1 MSMPDGSKYDAE
13 AKEAQLR
20 AEAVSWQTSHPKEAK
35 PGDVPI
41 LDVTTWFETKDPL
54 ELQRLGNTLRKA
66 NEEVGF
72 YELVGHDI
80 PPAELEAIFAQTKAL
95 HSLPD
100 LVKQQVAMDKPG
112 HPIGGVGYLGYGNWK
127 LPTRSKPNQNA
138 AFMIKR
144 DHRIAFED
152 NQWPNEEALPV
163 FRQAVEHYAALA
175 QALAT
180 RLLPIYA
187 VALDLPADYFQEAF
201 EDPFFRLRLSH
212 YRPTIKVEDDDN
224 NDSFG
229 IHPHVDTSFLTL
241 LLTDGTP
248 GLSIF
253 SHQRE
258 EWIRMPTPQPNA
270 FIVNSGE
277 FLRQWSNDRCLSTR
291 HYVTNNTNR
300 DRYSVPFF
308 FSPHSDYRMG
318 CLPTCCSEPDHPPKY
333 PPFSYNESQGV
344 VQGE

>member
-1 MSMPDGSKYDAE
+1 MSNSKTYSAE
-13 AKEAQLR
+13 AKEAELR
-20 AEAVSWQTSHPKEAK
+20 AEAALWETSHPQDAR

-41 LDVTTWFETKDPL
+41 LDVSNWITTKNDDPA
-54 ELQRLGNTLRKA
+54 ELQRLANALQKA

-72 YELVGHDI
+72 YQLVGHGV
-80 PPAELEAIFAQTKAL
+80 PSHELEAILTPTKAF

-100 LVKQQVAMDKPG
+100 SEKQQIAMDRSG
-112 HPIGGVGYLGYGNWK
+112 HQLGGVGYLGYGNWK
-127 LPTRSKPNQNA
+127 LPSRSKPNQNA

-144 DHRIAFED
+144 DHRIQSED
-152 NQWPNEEALPV
+152 NQWPKEESLPE
-163 FRQAVEHYAALA
+163 FRRSIEHYASLA
-175 QALAT
+175 QELAT

-201 EDPFFRLRLSH
+201 QDPFFRLRLSH
-212 YRPTIKVEDDDN
+212 YRPRNRDTTTGG
-224 NDSFG
+224 FG

-248 GLSIF
+248 GLSIY
-253 SHQRE
+253 SHQRK
-258 EWIRMPTPQPNA
+258 EWIQMPTPEPNA

-291 HYVTNNTNR
+291 HFATNTTDQ

-308 FSPHSDYRMG
+308 FTPHSDYRME
-318 CLPTCCSEPDHPPKY
+318 CLPTCCGPENPPKY

-344 VQGE
+344 IQGE